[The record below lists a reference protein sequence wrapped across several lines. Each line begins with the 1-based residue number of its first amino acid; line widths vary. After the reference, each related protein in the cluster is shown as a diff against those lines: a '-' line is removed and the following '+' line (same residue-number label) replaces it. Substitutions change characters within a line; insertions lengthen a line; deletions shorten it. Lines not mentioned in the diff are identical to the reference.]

1 MRTLREQPYADDRK
15 KMRPVP
21 LSSIGS
27 FIAQRIP
34 PRIKPTVRR
43 IYHLPEDVLGLLLGR
58 RDPLTPPKGKIFFG
72 GGPYNEIG
80 EEFLRHFVDLGGLRP
95 NERVLDL
102 GCGIGRMAVPLTRYL
117 DERGSYEGFD
127 VFPKGI
133 AWCQENITPRYP
145 NFRFRVADI
154 HNKEYNPGGKFAAS
168 EYELPYGDA
177 SFDFVF
183 LTSVFTH
190 LLPDEVDNYL
200 SQIRRVLAP
209 TGRCLASF
217 FLLNEES
224 LGLLR
229 AGSSTIDFKHDFGGY
244 RTKSASTP
252 EAAVAYPE
260 GLIRSLYSEHGLT
273 IVDPIRYGSWPGRK
287 RFLSYQDI
295 VISTKED
302 AP

>member
-1 MRTLREQPYADDRK
+1 M
-15 KMRPVP
+15 
-21 LSSIGS
+21 SSIGS

-127 VFPKGI
+127 IFPKGI
-133 AWCQENITPRYP
+133 AWCHQNITPRYP

-168 EYELPYGDA
+168 EYELPYDNA

-200 SQIRRVLAP
+200 SEIRRVLTP
-209 TGRCLASF
+209 GGRCLASF

-224 LGLLR
+224 LELLR
-229 AGSSTIDFKHDFGGY
+229 SGSSTIDFKYDFGKY
-244 RTKSASTP
+244 RTKNASIP

-260 GLIRSLYSEHGLT
+260 GFIRHLYSRHALS
-273 IVDPIRYGSWPGRK
+273 IADPIRYGSWPGRK
-287 RFLSYQDI
+287 DFLSYQDL
-295 VISTKED
+295 VIALRGNTL
-302 AP
+302 